1 MSPIAPPSLAIVA
14 LSSSSRH
21 SDDLAHLLIEV
32 VADGGSVGFMHPL
45 AHDSAQ
51 RFWHDALAAADRGA
65 RIVLAAFEGET
76 LVATLSLLLDCP
88 PNQPHR
94 AELAKMMT
102 RPSHRGRGIAAALV
116 DEAERLAAQH
126 RRNLLVLDTASEQG
140 AAGFYEKLGYTRA
153 GEIPDYAFKP
163 HGGLTGTVLLWKRI
177 AVP

>member
-1 MSPIAPPSLAIVA
+1 MSPIAIVA
-14 LSSSSRH
+14 LSSPPRH
-21 SDDLAHLLIEV
+21 NDHLARLLIEV
-32 VADGGSVGFMHPL
+32 VADGGSVGFLHPL
-45 AHDSAQ
+45 AYDSAQ

-76 LVATLSLLLDCP
+76 LVGTLSLLLDCP

-116 DEAERLAAQH
+116 GEAERLAAQH
-126 RRNLLVLDTASEQG
+126 RRSLLVLDTASEQG

-177 AVP
+177 EPVTQTA